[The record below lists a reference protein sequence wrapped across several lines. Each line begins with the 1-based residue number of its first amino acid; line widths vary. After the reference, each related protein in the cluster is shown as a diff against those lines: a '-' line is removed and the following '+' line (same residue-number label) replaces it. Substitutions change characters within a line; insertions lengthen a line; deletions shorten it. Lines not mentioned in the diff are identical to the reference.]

1 MMKKLLSVIALV
13 LVIALALAAC
23 EMPIDMT
30 AQAEPQIKQML
41 TALSAGDL
49 DAARALLHPDRP
61 DDATDAALTALGD
74 LLGGRE
80 VDSCVQ
86 VGINVHTS
94 TGTAG
99 TSRTESGTV
108 HILFTDGTDLRLS
121 YSYVSDN
128 GGEGFAIFQFLVGV

>member
-1 MMKKLLSVIALV
+1 MKKRLPVIALV
-13 LVIALALAAC
+13 LVFALALSAC

-30 AQAEPQIKQML
+30 AQAEPQIKEML

-49 DAARALLHPDRP
+49 EAAEALLHPDRV
-61 DDATDAALTALGD
+61 DDATDGALAALAD

-86 VGINVHTS
+86 VGINIHTS
-94 TGTAG
+94 AGTGG

-108 HILFTDGTDLRLS
+108 HILFADGTDLQLS

-128 GGEGFAIFQFLVGV
+128 AGEGFATFQFLVGV

>member
-1 MMKKLLSVIALV
+1 MKKILTVTALLLV
-13 LVIALALAAC
+13 FALALSAC
-23 EMPIDMT
+23 AVDLTP
-30 AQAEPQIKQML
+30 QAEPYIKQML

-49 DAARALLHPDRP
+49 ETAEALLHPDRP
-61 DDATDAALTALGD
+61 DDATDAALTALAD

-94 TGTAG
+94 AGTGG

-121 YSYVSDN
+121 YSYVSDK
-128 GGEGFAIFQFLVGV
+128 GGEGFATFQFLVGV